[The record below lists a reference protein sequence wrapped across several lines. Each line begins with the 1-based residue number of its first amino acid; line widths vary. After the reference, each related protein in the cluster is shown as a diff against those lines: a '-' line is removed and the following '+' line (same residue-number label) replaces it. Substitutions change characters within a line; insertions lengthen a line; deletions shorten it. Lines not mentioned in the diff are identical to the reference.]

1 MLTDNDYNIL
11 RLYRSKNVGIKTFF
25 KLISVFGDCKTAIE
39 NIDIFNEKYHKNKEK
54 IIIATKEEIDNEI
67 NSCFTVG
74 AKIITYLSK
83 DYPKILKEIK
93 DFPPVLTLIG
103 NLDLFKKPSIA
114 IVGSRNASSNGCNF
128 AKRIARELGENGFV
142 ITSGFASGI
151 DSASHLGALN
161 TGTIAVFGGG
171 IDKIYP
177 RGNEYLYY
185 EIKNKGLLIS
195 EFPFGSAPRSE
206 NFPSRNRIVSGLSKA
221 VIIIEAGMRSGTIH
235 TARQALEQNRELL
248 VAPGNP
254 YDERCEGCNKLI
266 KEGATVITNYQ
277 DVIENINDFERNID
291 YQNSL
296 SLKDN
301 INTIFSLKDDKEYN
315 LTDINDFKD
324 KINDIEEYNET
335 MDIKDIIL
343 LKLNYTPIEI
353 EKLSLDLNIDIKSLN
368 IELIELELEDKIKIE
383 NGKVSKK
390 GIFN

>member
-11 RLYRSKNVGIKTFF
+11 RLYRSQNVGIKTFF
-25 KLISVFGDCKTAIE
+25 KMLSFFGDCKTAMD
-39 NIDIFNEKYHKNKEK
+39 NINTFNEKYCKNKEK
-54 IIIATKEEIDNEI
+54 IVLATKEEVDIEI
-67 NSCFTVG
+67 NSCFTIG
-74 AKIITYLSK
+74 AKIITYLSN

-93 DFPPVLTLIG
+93 DFPPVLTVMG
-103 NLDLFKKPSIA
+103 NLELFKRQSIA

-128 AKRIARELGENGFV
+128 AKRIAKELGEKGFV
-142 ITSGFASGI
+142 IASGFASGI
-151 DSASHLGALN
+151 DSASHLGALD

-221 VIIIEAGMRSGTIH
+221 VIIVEAGMRSGTIH

-248 VAPGNP
+248 VVPGNP

-266 KEGATVITNYQ
+266 KEGATVITNSD
-277 DVIENINDFERNID
+277 DVIENINNFRENID

-301 INTIFSLKDDKEYN
+301 INTIFSLKEEKECN
-315 LTDINDFKD
+315 LTDKTSFEDRTEN
-324 KINDIEEYNET
+324 IEKQET
-335 MDIKDIIL
+335 KDIKEIIL
-343 LKLNYTPIEI
+343 SKLNYTPIEI
-353 EKLSLDLNIDIKSLN
+353 EKLALDLNIDTKSLN
-368 IELIELELEDKIKIE
+368 IKLIELELEDKIKIE
-383 NGKVSKK
+383 NGKASIK
-390 GIFN
+390 